1 MYGNVYPTYGNV
13 YPLNGNVYPINGI
26 VYPTYD
32 HVYPMYSNVCLITV
46 PFVYLVYGNVK
57 LKVKKQIHAQ
67 LRH

>member
-1 MYGNVYPTYGNV
+1 MY
-13 YPLNGNVYPINGI
+13 GNVYPINGI

-32 HVYPMYSNVCLITV
+32 NVYPMYGNVYLITV